1 MSETRRLVRVVL
13 SLVETLE
20 ATRQDP
26 MLNQLVGMG
35 ILEASECLVREGFDP
50 DGLPDLG
57 VSEEVAYLI
66 AAKFRPSKA
75 GPGFN
80 GRSRGVP
87 HLRLVGC

>member
-1 MSETRRLVRVVL
+1 MSETRRLVRAVL

-20 ATRQDP
+20 ATREDR
-26 MLNQLVGMG
+26 MLNQLVGMA
-35 ILEASECLVREGFDP
+35 ILEASECLAREGFDP
-50 DGLPDLG
+50 DGLSHLG

-66 AAKFRPSKA
+66 AAKFRPSRE
-75 GPGFN
+75 GPGPS

>member
-20 ATRQDP
+20 ATRQDA
-26 MLNQLVGMG
+26 MLNQLVGMAV
-35 ILEASECLVREGFDP
+35 LEASECLVQEGFDA
-50 DGLPDLG
+50 DGLSDLG

-66 AAKFRPSKA
+66 AAKFRPSRD
-75 GPGFN
+75 GPGSN
-80 GRSRGVP
+80 GRSQGVP